1 MVREE
6 EPWNRHAERQRVRRD
21 DGARLTGSTSRRKTW
36 SASDCSHTA
45 LLSCQHP
52 RCTIQTS
59 APLIVTFFWFFV
71 AFVWAQSKWGRV
83 KWKHLRGEKHNN
95 NENTC
100 LFGLYCSKMYI
111 PGAWVIYAHPPHMLL
126 DCCWNRDGSS
136 FLFLTRM
143 SWWIFIYQ
151 EFRLSSSK
159 WFFSVCMHTY
169 FCTSGYWRITFLQMY
184 SLLCKLAQLQFP
196 FVFSSPD
203 LINGNYLQAF
213 VIEIKKEV

>member
-1 MVREE
+1 MLRDRGGMTGPDWQEA
-6 EPWNRHAERQRVRRD
+6 PAE
-21 DGARLTGSTSRRKTW
+21 GKPE

-52 RCTIQTS
+52 GYNLNS
-59 APLIVTFFWFFV
+59 GTFDCDIFCFFV

-83 KWKHLRGEKHNN
+83 KWKHREGKKTTTLSRQSRT

-111 PGAWVIYAHPPHMLL
+111 PGAWVMYAHPPHMLL

-136 FLFLTRM
+136 FLFLTHM

-151 EFRLSSSK
+151 EEKRTAACFGSA
-159 WFFSVCMHTY
+159 
-169 FCTSGYWRITFLQMY
+169 LQMTFFCLHAHIFLY
-184 SLLCKLAQLQFP
+184 EWLLENYIP
-196 FVFSSPD
+196 TNV
-203 LINGNYLQAF
+203 LIT
-213 VIEIKKEV
+213 V